1 MAVCAGDIA
10 DYHLKSL
17 MNCGIL
23 LRKFGMRRVGKNA
36 MAAAVVCSAVP
47 AFAQGCALCYT
58 QAASASARFVHALR
72 SGILVL
78 VFPPLLISAG
88 LATAAYRKRDRFRAS
103 DAQSERSADSRAG
116 DTHQAELQNTN
127 VEI

>member
-88 LATAAYRKRDRFRAS
+88 LATAAYRKRDRFRGRES
-103 DAQSERSADSRAG
+103 KTERGADSRA
-116 DTHQAELQNTN
+116 DETREAK
-127 VEI
+127 